1 MPDPSKK
8 GKRTTNRIVGSGE
21 KKGKRDSETERE
33 GKKGKR
39 REVQSR
45 TGSGG
50 PAIKG
55 TTI

>member
-1 MPDPSKK
+1 VPDPSKK